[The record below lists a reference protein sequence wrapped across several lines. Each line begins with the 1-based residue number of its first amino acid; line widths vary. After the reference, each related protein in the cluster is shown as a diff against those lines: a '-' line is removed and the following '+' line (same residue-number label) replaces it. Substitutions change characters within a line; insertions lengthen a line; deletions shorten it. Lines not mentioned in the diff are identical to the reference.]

1 MDGRILIVEDDEEIA
16 ALVELYLKDEGFT
29 VNKFGSAVEALE
41 HLNGSGAEL
50 ALLDVLLPDMDGF
63 TLCRR
68 IREKHSFPVI
78 MLTSRTTS
86 QDKVLGLA
94 CGADDYVTKPFDPL
108 ELCARVRAQLRR
120 YIKYN
125 RAAGENVLRAGSLS
139 LRPEDHSCWV
149 KGLRTEL
156 TPTEFNIL
164 RILCLRK
171 NQAVSSEEL
180 FHELWGEE
188 YFCKRTNPIPVHIR
202 HIREKIGDSYE
213 NPRYIKTVWGVG
225 YKIEG

>member
-1 MDGRILIVEDDEEIA
+1 MDGRILIVEDDKEIA
-16 ALVELYLKDEGFT
+16 ALVELYLKDEGFS
-29 VNKFGSAVEALE
+29 VNKFGSAGEVLE
-41 HLNGSGAEL
+41 HLNSSGAEL
-50 ALLDVLLPDMDGF
+50 ALLDIMLPDMDGF
-63 TLCRR
+63 ALCRK
-68 IREKHSFPVI
+68 IREENCFPII
-78 MLTSRTTS
+78 MLSSRVSS

-94 CGADDYVTKPFDPL
+94 CGADDYVTKPFEPM

-120 YIKYN
+120 YRKYN
-125 RAAGENVLRAGSLS
+125 GASEDKRLGVGALVLRT
-139 LRPEDHSCWV
+139 EDHSCWV
-149 KGLRTEL
+149 KGVRAEL

-188 YFCKRTNPIPVHIR
+188 YFSKSTNPIPVHIR
-202 HIREKIGDSYE
+202 HIREKIGDSFE
-213 NPRYIKTVWGVG
+213 SPRYIKTVWGVG

>member
-1 MDGRILIVEDDEEIA
+1 MEGRIVIVEDDRELA
-16 ALVELYLKDEGFT
+16 ALVELYLKDEGYG
-29 VNKFGSAVEALE
+29 VNSFGSAGEALE
-41 HLNGSGAEL
+41 HLKTAGAEL
-50 ALLDVLLPDMDGF
+50 ALLDIMLPDMDGF
-63 TLCRR
+63 ALCRR
-68 IREKHSFPVI
+68 IREEHSFPII
-78 MLTSRTTS
+78 MLSSRTAS

-108 ELCARVRAQLRR
+108 ELCARVRSQLRR
-120 YIKYN
+120 YMKYKG
-125 RAAGENVLRAGSLS
+125 APEDKLLGVGSLI
-139 LRPEDHSCWV
+139 LRTEDHSCRV
-149 KGLRTEL
+149 KGVPVEL
-156 TPTEFNIL
+156 TPTEFKIL

-188 YFCKRTNPIPVHIR
+188 YFCKSTNPIPVHIR